1 MIESYSFGHIV
12 VDGQSYISDVI
23 IYPDRVEADW
33 WRRQGHLLVPEDL
46 GAVVAEEARTLIVG
60 TGRSGLMQVPPET
73 LEYLESRGFEVIVEK
88 TGDAWQTYNQLSEQT
103 EIIAALHLTC

>member
-1 MIESYSFGHIV
+1 MIESYSFGQIV
-12 VDGQSYISDVI
+12 IDGQTYTSDVI

-60 TGRSGLMQVPPET
+60 TGRSGLMRVPHET
-73 LEYLESRGFEVIVEK
+73 LKYLESRAFEVIVEN
-88 TGDAWQTYNQLSEQT
+88 TDDAWQTYNQLSERGAVV
-103 EIIAALHLTC
+103 AALHLTC

>member
-12 VDGQSYISDVI
+12 IDGQGYESDVI

-33 WRRQGHLLVPEDL
+33 WRKQGHLLVPEDL

-60 TGRSGLMQVPPET
+60 TGRSGLMQVLPET
-73 LEYLESRGFEVIVEK
+73 LEFLETKGFEVIVQR
-88 TGDAWQTYNQLSEQT
+88 TGEACPTYNRLSERGGV
-103 EIIAALHLTC
+103 IAALHLSC

>member
-12 VDGQSYISDVI
+12 IDGQSYTSDVI
-23 IYPDRVEADW
+23 LYPDCVEADW

-46 GAVVAEEARTLIVG
+46 AAVVAEEARTLIVG
-60 TGRSGLMQVPPET
+60 TGRSGLMRVPPET